1 MKKIAVIAFGMFL
14 FILPTKAQTLE
25 SQYGLD
31 SANTILNASL
41 YTEYWKQKNYEEAL
55 PSWRYVFLNAPA
67 FQLNTY
73 IRGEDII
80 EFMIQKTKKKEYVD
94 TLMMVFDR
102 RLQYMGKRSREGY
115 VLGKKGMAQVKYSN
129 GDINMLKAGFDIGPA
144 PPPAWSRSRPAESPG
159 PQSRPF
165 RTPGCPGTQKRA
177 PPPPLDTT
185 GTVPWPP
192 PRT

>member
-1 MKKIAVIAFGMFL
+1 MKKIAVIAFGMLL

-80 EFMIQKTKKKEYVD
+80 EYMIKKTKKKEYVD
-94 TLMMVFDR
+94 TLMMLFDR
-102 RLQYMGKRSREGY
+102 RLQYMAKKSREGY

-129 GDINMLKAGFDIGPA
+129 GDINMLKAGFDNLMRA
-144 PPPAWSRSRPAESPG
+144 YELEKENTPPQLIHATFDVACGLVQQNQLSQEE
-159 PQSRPF
+159 F
-165 RTPGCPGTQKRA
+165 IN
-177 PPPPLDTT
+177 LYM
-185 GTVPWPP
+185 
-192 PRT
+192 